1 MLELPPIAELQNNP
15 LTRTEWIEY
24 SVYDAQGTWLL
35 HEDLRRRLE
44 GMEWQDGHNMYTF
57 YTRYAKQAAAA
68 STATQQQHCR
78 HPTQARSSTATLSRP
93 SRTLCSHRSLPPL
106 SLCRYWAPFGELLTD
121 LERHGIKVDAARQ
134 LPMAE
139 RRAMQEKDKLELTFR
154 KWAASYC
161 PEAWFM
167 NPSSGTQVAT
177 LLFGG
182 AQVSSSS
189 ST

>member
-68 STATQQQHCR
+68 STAT
-78 HPTQARSSTATLSRP
+78 
-93 SRTLCSHRSLPPL
+93 
-106 SLCRYWAPFGELLTD
+106 
-121 LERHGIKVDAARQ
+121 
-134 LPMAE
+134 
-139 RRAMQEKDKLELTFR
+139 
-154 KWAASYC
+154 
-161 PEAWFM
+161 
-167 NPSSGTQVAT
+167 
-177 LLFGG
+177 
-182 AQVSSSS
+182 
-189 ST
+189 